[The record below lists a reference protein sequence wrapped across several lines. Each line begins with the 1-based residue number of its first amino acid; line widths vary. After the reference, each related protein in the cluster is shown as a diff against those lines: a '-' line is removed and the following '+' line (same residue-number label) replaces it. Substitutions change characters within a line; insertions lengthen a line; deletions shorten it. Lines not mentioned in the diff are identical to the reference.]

1 MPWWA
6 TKRRCPPYLAKII
19 AGCLPIWENQILLC
33 KRAIEPRYG
42 LWTLPAG
49 FMENNETI
57 EQAAARET
65 WEEAKA
71 NIGQVSLYVVISLP
85 HISQVYMMFRT
96 QLCDLN
102 YAPGIES
109 LEVQLFSQDKIPWEK
124 LAFPVI
130 RKTLT
135 HYFQDRVVNQ
145 F

>member
-1 MPWWA
+1 
-6 TKRRCPPYLAKII
+6 
-19 AGCLPIWENQILLC
+19 
-33 KRAIEPRYG
+33 
-42 LWTLPAG
+42 
-49 FMENNETI
+49 MENNETI

-145 F
+145 FPVHVSEMIPPVA